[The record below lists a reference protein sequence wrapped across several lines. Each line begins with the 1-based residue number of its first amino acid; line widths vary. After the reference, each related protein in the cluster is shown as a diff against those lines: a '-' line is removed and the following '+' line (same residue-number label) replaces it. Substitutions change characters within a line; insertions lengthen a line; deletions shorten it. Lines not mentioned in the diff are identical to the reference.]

1 MRDADDTASW
11 VTAITTIANYALL
24 IVVGFLRDLLCGK
37 GRTEAEGYAPLLND
51 WQVSLRCPR
60 RPFHAAMQKKTNP
73 RPTTRTFTRAA
84 STTASRTASTA
95 QSTPPQAH
103 GAP

>member
-1 MRDADDTASW
+1 MHVALNLGDGTFAAPARILNSSWTGDADDTASW

-37 GRTEAEGYAPLLND
+37 GRTEVEGYAPLLND

-60 RPFHAAMQKKTNP
+60 RI
-73 RPTTRTFTRAA
+73 PT
-84 STTASRTASTA
+84 
-95 QSTPPQAH
+95 
-103 GAP
+103 

>member
-73 RPTTRTFTRAA
+73 RPTARTFTRAA

-95 QSTPPQAH
+95 RSTPPQAH
-103 GAP
+103 GAQ

>member
-1 MRDADDTASW
+1 MQTPRTAPIMGGVYKTTPVRPHRPRMRDADDTASW

-37 GRTEAEGYAPLLND
+37 GRAEVEGYAPLLND

-60 RPFHAAMQKKTNP
+60 RI
-73 RPTTRTFTRAA
+73 PT
-84 STTASRTASTA
+84 
-95 QSTPPQAH
+95 
-103 GAP
+103 